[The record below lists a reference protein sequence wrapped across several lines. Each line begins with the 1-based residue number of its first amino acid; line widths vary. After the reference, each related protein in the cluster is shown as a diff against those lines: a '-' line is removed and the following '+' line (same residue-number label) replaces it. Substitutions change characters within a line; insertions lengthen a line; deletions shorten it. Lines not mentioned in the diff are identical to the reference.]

1 MNKFEFDL
9 KDNSTEEISRFIKE
23 VLDNIDAKSGTR
35 RKTMY
40 KKGRGQCEPKNTFS
54 ITFGFTNSGYLS
66 PTKSRK
72 PVEGIKN
79 LYYTKLQAEHP
90 ELKDIIQQFCD
101 IVCEERIIVD
111 QIQINKNWWTPPHK
125 DAGNVGESYIVGLGD
140 YEGGR
145 TCVDYGDHI
154 VKYDIKNKFV
164 KFDGSKYEHWTEK
177 FTGNR
182 YSMVFYK
189 HKKSNDY
196 TNNVQYNK
204 PEP

>member
-66 PTKSRK
+66 KTKSRK

-111 QIQINKNWWTPPHK
+111 QIQINKNWWSPPHK

-177 FTGNR
+177 FTGTR
-182 YSMVFYK
+182 YSMVFYT
-189 HKKSNDY
+189 HSKSNDFQDK
-196 TNNVQYNK
+196 VEYNK